1 LAIAADRSDMD
12 KQAIREAVWDEL
24 EDEGV
29 ARFPF
34 PPHDRIPNFA
44 GATDAADRLAAPEA
58 WADADAVKSN
68 PDAPQ
73 LPVRRNALRDGK
85 TVYVAVP
92 RLADEH
98 PFRELDPERIRGS
111 EGASIDDATTIS
123 GIDEHGEPV
132 GPEEV
137 PHVDLIVSGSVAV
150 SPTGTRIGKGE
161 GYSDLEFAVLSELGA
176 VDAETTVATT
186 VHERQVREELPAPDA
201 HDVPMD
207 LIVTPERTIVVSDR
221 GPRPE
226 GIDWDLLDDG
236 RIEEIPVLRQLR
248 DRA

>member
-1 LAIAADRSDMD
+1 MD

-44 GATDAADRLAAPEA
+44 GATDAAERLTATDAWTDAEA
-58 WADADAVKSN
+58 IKSN

-98 PFRELDPERIRGS
+98 PFRALDPERIAADD
-111 EGASIDDATTIS
+111 EASIDEATTIS

-132 GPEEV
+132 GPEGV

-150 SPTGTRIGKGE
+150 SPSGTRIGKGE

-186 VHERQVREELPAPDA
+186 VHERQVREELPAPDP

-207 LIVTPERTIVVSDR
+207 LLVTPERTIAVPDQ
-221 GPRPE
+221 GARPE
-226 GIDWDLLDDG
+226 GVDWKLLDAE
-236 RIEEIPVLRQLR
+236 RIEEIPVLQQLR
-248 DRA
+248 E

>member
-1 LAIAADRSDMD
+1 MA
-12 KQAIREAVWDEL
+12 KQAIREQVWDEL
-24 EDEGV
+24 EDDDI

-44 GATDAADRLAAPEA
+44 GATEAADRLAETDA
-58 WADADAVKSN
+58 WADAETIKSN

-73 LPVRRNALRDGK
+73 LPVRRRALRAGK

-98 PFRELDPERIRGS
+98 PFRELDPERIEAS
-111 EGASIDDATTIS
+111 EGGSIDDATTIS
-123 GIDEHGEPV
+123 GIDEYGEPV
-132 GPEEV
+132 GPEDV

-150 SPTGTRIGKGE
+150 DPENGTRIGKGE

-176 VDAETTVATT
+176 VDDSTTIATT
-186 VHERQVREELPAPDA
+186 VHERQLREDVPGPDP

-207 LIVTPERTIVVSDR
+207 LLVTPERAIRADSSGNVA
-221 GPRPE
+221 RPT
-226 GIDWDLLDDG
+226 GIDWALLDEE
-236 RIEEIPVLRQLR
+236 RIEAIPVLQQLQP
-248 DRA
+248 